1 MNFDVNKLK
10 DLFKKEDTAQYKDNA
25 GNTKKIEDTSL
36 FELEDNNYSFN
47 DSLKTEENFIE
58 SLFVSSGDG
67 ISEEQLK
74 TIYDSISSLDN
85 KEGMSEEEL
94 KFLASLGNEKDK
106 IDTQGNIINELD
118 IAAFLEAVDDAIADP
133 AYNENENDTTNE
145 QPVQEPAIF
154 KDDDRIKEEKV
165 VTEKAVDVSELPD
178 GWSQN
183 GKGEI
188 LDVNGKVIGKVKTT
202 EMDGTN
208 DGVSDT
214 VESFFL
220 YEETAQ
226 KYVEVEPWSNKNKDN
241 NNKNVINDNYFVLYV
256 VY

>member
-94 KFLASLGNEKDK
+94 
-106 IDTQGNIINELD
+106 
-118 IAAFLEAVDDAIADP
+118 
-133 AYNENENDTTNE
+133 
-145 QPVQEPAIF
+145 
-154 KDDDRIKEEKV
+154 
-165 VTEKAVDVSELPD
+165 
-178 GWSQN
+178 
-183 GKGEI
+183 
-188 LDVNGKVIGKVKTT
+188 
-202 EMDGTN
+202 
-208 DGVSDT
+208 
-214 VESFFL
+214 
-220 YEETAQ
+220 
-226 KYVEVEPWSNKNKDN
+226 
-241 NNKNVINDNYFVLYV
+241 
-256 VY
+256 